1 MQRLSDWSSP
11 SRRSSRQTRA
21 STASVKDPLAT
32 ETEIQQRNLDCKP
45 KIDINDSNSIYKDA
59 SCRAR
64 KLTRNVV
71 EYEEGA
77 AHSILESVEQNQ
89 VTSIEEDNLNP
100 DVNNRQVKDNAEH
113 AILTDSENT
122 QLKSEETSITSDLD
136 ANDLCSIVHPCFDD
150 AVQGH
155 IQTMANELI
164 DDVRHEASDQVSKLD
179 NKELGTFSMSCCD
192 GKVTVDGSH
201 HARKSCNIQSEASAC
216 DTKASL
222 QDPIP
227 DIFVETSAPE
237 QRELDGHNID
247 SDVSSCKVDS
257 DMYIE
262 SQENATFA
270 MPLLKST
277 DEPKMR
283 ATTAAGE

>member
-45 KIDINDSNSIYKDA
+45 KIDINDNNSIYKDA

-71 EYEEGA
+71 ENEEGA

-89 VTSIEEDNLNP
+89 VTSIVEDNLNP
-100 DVNNRQVKDNAEH
+100 DVNNHQVKDNSEH

-136 ANDLCSIVHPCFDD
+136 AIDLCSIVHPCFDD
-150 AVQGH
+150 AVQG
-155 IQTMANELI
+155 ANKLI

-179 NKELGTFSMSCCD
+179 NKELGTFSMSSCD
-192 GKVTVDGSH
+192 GKATVDGSY
-201 HARKSCNIQSEASAC
+201 HARQSCTIQSEASAC
-216 DTKASL
+216 DIKASL
-222 QDPIP
+222 QDPSP

-237 QRELDGHNID
+237 QRELDGSSPSLHNID
-247 SDVSSCKVDS
+247 SDMSSCKVDS

-283 ATTAAGE
+283 VTTAAGE